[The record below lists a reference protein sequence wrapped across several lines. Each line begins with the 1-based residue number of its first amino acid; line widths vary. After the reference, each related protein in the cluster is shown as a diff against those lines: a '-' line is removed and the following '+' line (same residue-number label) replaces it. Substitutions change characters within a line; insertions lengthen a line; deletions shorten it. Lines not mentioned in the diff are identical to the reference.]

1 MGAKTTLKDLLT
13 FEEKK
18 HIELLREQM
27 NSSRTFLGIF
37 INWRKVKK
45 IIKLAEDR
53 AFHGVVPQQ
62 KIISGSS
69 KLTHNR
75 VKAITE

>member
-13 FEEKK
+13 YEEKK
-18 HIELLREQM
+18 HIEILREQM

-53 AFHGVVPQQ
+53 AFRGVMPQQ
-62 KIISGSS
+62 KLIRGNS
-69 KLTHNR
+69 KYAHNR